1 MFDRDF
7 YEREHKE
14 ICAWYQEKYANRDSY
29 LIFDGVADPENYTG
43 ILFLL
48 KEAYGKERK
57 LAEYDLVKD
66 LADNGPWG
74 HWGHVAKWTYGL
86 LNTDEHVI
94 APYRDMNREEKNAML
109 RRMAVINVK
118 KVNGERSSSYD
129 DLMNYARENAAILR
143 REIAHVR
150 PRIIVCGNTFHFLKE
165 IYGLTGK
172 YSCDNWFYW
181 LELDGSG
188 EVLVLDYFHFSA
200 HYPELLSYYGLTNIY
215 QQALLHK
222 QAKASY

>member
-1 MFDRDF
+1 MFDKAF
-7 YEREHKE
+7 YEQEHDA
-14 ICAWYQEKYANRDSY
+14 ICTWYRKKYANRDSY
-29 LIFDGVADPENYTG
+29 LIFDGIADPENYTG

-57 LAEYDLVKD
+57 YGEYDLAKD
-66 LADNGPWG
+66 LAKNGPWG

-94 APYRDMNREEKNAML
+94 APYRDMNWEEKNAML

-129 DLMNYARENAAILR
+129 DLMNYARENAVILR
-143 REIAHVR
+143 REIAHIQ

-222 QAKASY
+222 HAKASY